1 MELSLCLIPFGVKK
15 KLTAKKNYWD
25 LLVPQLLL
33 QSGGSSQSDVT
44 ELTANRCTGLSETL
58 CESLSFSFSSLF
70 HLNLLKSSSLHFS
83 WTWIGTWTPAGVGE
97 AVMGCGSAGDRPVLC

>member
-15 KLTAKKNYWD
+15 NKKNYWD